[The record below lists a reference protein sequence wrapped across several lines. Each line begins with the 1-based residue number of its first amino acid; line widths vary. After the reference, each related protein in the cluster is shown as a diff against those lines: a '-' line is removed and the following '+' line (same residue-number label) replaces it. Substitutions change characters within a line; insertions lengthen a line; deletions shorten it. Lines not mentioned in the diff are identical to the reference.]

1 MNGIR
6 AFWRISPSRPG
17 AMCGDWIDVARLA
30 DGRLA
35 VSMGDAAGHGDQ
47 AAALALVL
55 RRLLRERLLGGADP
69 GQALGG
75 ALAEVAELGDM
86 GEMYATAFVAVAA
99 ADGTVTYANAG
110 HPAPIVLRSRG
121 PWDRGRTAPGHH
133 GAGRSLGP
141 TGPLLSDLFAGAA
154 IWSNRT
160 LRLAP
165 GESLFLYTDGLTEAR
180 NSAGVEFGP
189 DRLVDAGWRQ
199 TGSSTPGR
207 GRGPSAVSGVLER
220 MFAEVAA
227 FTQRASDD
235 RSALVLACVPE
246 VDGHDGDRA
255 LGDSGR
261 LGDTIRRGA
270 AAEQCGVG

>member
-1 MNGIR
+1 MSGIG
-6 AFWRISPSRPG
+6 ASWRISPSRPG
-17 AMCGDWIDVARLA
+17 AMCGDWIDVVRLE

-35 VSMGDAAGHGDQ
+35 VSIGDAAGHGDR

-55 RRLLRERLLGGADP
+55 RRLLRDRLLGGADP

-121 PWDRGRTAPGHH
+121 PRDRGRTGTDPGEV
-133 GAGRSLGP
+133 GRSLGP

-165 GESLFLYTDGLTEAR
+165 GESLVLYTDGLTEAR
-180 NSAGVEFGP
+180 NLAGVEFGS
-189 DRLVDAGWRQ
+189 DRLAAAGWR
-199 TGSSTPGR
+199 STEGRVPGR
-207 GRGPSAVSGVLER
+207 GRRPSAVSGVLDR

-235 RSALVLACVPE
+235 RSALVLTCVPE
-246 VDGHDGDRA
+246 ADGQDGDRA
-255 LGDSGR
+255 LDDSGR
-261 LGDTIRRGA
+261 LGA